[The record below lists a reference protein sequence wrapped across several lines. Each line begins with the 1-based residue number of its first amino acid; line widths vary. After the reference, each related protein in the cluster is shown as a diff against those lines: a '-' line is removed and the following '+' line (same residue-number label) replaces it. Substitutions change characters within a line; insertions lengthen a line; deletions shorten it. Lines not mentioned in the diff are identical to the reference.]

1 MAGTSI
7 RLGRL
12 AGIEIGINYSLLLIA
27 ALVTY
32 QLSAIVLPSRAPGF
46 SDTAYIYGGIL
57 GALLFFG
64 SILWHEMAHALM
76 AKFYRIP
83 VRRIVLFFLGGIAEI
98 EDEPR
103 KAHQE
108 FWIAIVG
115 PLSSLLLGGIFI
127 GFSVVAVSGSV
138 VEQVFFWL
146 GVINIMLA
154 IFNMIPGFPLDGGR
168 VLRSIL
174 WWVSGNYLNATRWAS
189 YLGQGVAYLMILSGV
204 LSIFVPNPYVGSGIW
219 MLLIGFFL
227 LNAAK
232 GHLHNAHV
240 RTGLKGVPV
249 GQLVRQ
255 SRTLQSHWPLSY
267 AIDMMAL
274 GQATTAAPVVQDGE
288 WVGVLSVE
296 NFSILPRLHWGNV
309 QVESVMTPIHGVR
322 RVDAYQDLY
331 DMLHDEDLSRQP
343 YLLVTMNQRPIGLLS
358 QREIVGFAKRVL
370 NGN

>member
-7 RLGRL
+7 RLGKI

-32 QLSAIVLPSRAPGF
+32 QLASYVLPTRAPGF
-46 SDTAYIYGGIL
+46 DDTAYVYGGVL
-57 GALLFFG
+57 GAMLFFA

-76 AKFYRIP
+76 AKFYRIG

-103 KAHQE
+103 KAYQE

-115 PLSSLLLGGIFI
+115 PLSSLLLGGIFL
-127 GFSVVAVSGSV
+127 GLSAFAAAGSV
-138 VEQVFFWL
+138 LEQVLFWL
-146 GVINIMLA
+146 GVINVMLA

-168 VLRSIL
+168 VLRAIL
-174 WWVSGNYLNATRWAS
+174 WWISGSYLKATRWAS
-189 YLGQGVAYLMILSGV
+189 YMGQSVAYLMITLGI
-204 LSIFVPNPYVGSGIW
+204 LSIFVPSSYIGSGIW
-219 MLLIGFFL
+219 LLLIGFFL

-232 GHLHNAHV
+232 GHLHSAQV
-240 RTGLKGVPV
+240 RSGLQGVPV
-249 GQLVRQ
+249 GQLVRNH
-255 SRTLQSHWPLSY
+255 RTLQSHWPLSY

-274 GQATTAAPVVQDGE
+274 GQATTAAPVLRDGE

-296 NFSILPRLHWGNV
+296 NFNILPRLHWGNV

-322 RVDAYQDLY
+322 QVDAYQDLY
-331 DMLHDEDLSRQP
+331 DMLHDEDLSGQP

-358 QREIVGFAKRVL
+358 QREIVGYAERML
-370 NGN
+370 RGN